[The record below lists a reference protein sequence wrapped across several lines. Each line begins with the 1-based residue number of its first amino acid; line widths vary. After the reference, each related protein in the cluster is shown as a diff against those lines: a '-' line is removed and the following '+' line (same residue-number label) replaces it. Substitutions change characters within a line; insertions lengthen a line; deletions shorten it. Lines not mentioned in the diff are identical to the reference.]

1 MKFHIGFADGM
12 NNIIANVGDFSE
24 IFFGVGEIPV
34 SVVGDTELD
43 HQRRSGLT
51 VIGELKGQSI
61 IFGFKLGHDVL

>member
-12 NNIIANVGDFSE
+12 NNIVANIGNFSE
-24 IFFGVGEIPV
+24 IFFGVGKKPV
-34 SVVGDTELD
+34 SVIGDAKLD
-43 HQRRSGLT
+43 HQRRAGLT